1 MDKNNVDTA
10 KELPT
15 VISFCSG
22 YGGIE
27 RGLDLAGVKHRVLAY
42 VEIEAFAIAN
52 LVAKMESGQLVPAPI
67 FTDLKTFP
75 AHLFRGC
82 VDIITGGYPCQP
94 FSAAGKR
101 LGTEDPRHLWPY
113 ILDHIKAIRPVR
125 CLFENVEGHI
135 SLGLREVISDLE
147 EDGYSATW
155 GIFSA
160 AEVGAPHQRKRVYIL
175 ASSRDWDA
183 NGIDDSQK
191 QGISQGQDSQP
202 SGVCTDVA
210 DTRDPRPSRAGI
222 EPQPSIKIIEP
233 CDSDSTGECG
243 PDMANADRA
252 RQQTQRR
259 ESGAERETRLTGESG
274 ELANTSSQRFGGE
287 SQGQLQQPG
296 RAEVVGA
303 GEELADT
310 KHLADSAGKFSERR
324 IAEGVASWKPEEA
337 IGDRGAFASV
347 ADTVSEGSQGWLSG
361 REDTE
366 RKSQR
371 GHLGRGGTALQ
382 RGQEQSWPP
391 EPSVGQLVNGNTSR
405 LDGLRRLGINANERW
420 LQIPCEKDAEAC
432 LRELRK
438 YTKALCPPHRSG
450 LDEQQPFKYTD
461 ALQFLS
467 HVGAPPSGGHPDSGA
482 ETAMSA
488 LRQNILSAG
497 VVLDTSDAPET
508 LWESLADAEKAWIAM
523 ATCHGCNWESIPI
536 GRVTTECPN
545 RVDRIRQ
552 LGNGVVPQTA
562 ARAWEILSSRLQKS

>member
-27 RGLDLAGVKHRVLAY
+27 RGLDLAGVEHRVLAY

-75 AHLFRGC
+75 AHVFRGC

-222 EPQPSIKIIEP
+222 EPHPASRSSSLATVIQRENAAQTWLTPTVQ
-233 CDSDSTGECG
+233 DSKHSGTNPG
-243 PDMANADRA
+243 PN
-252 RQQTQRR
+252 
-259 ESGAERETRLTGESG
+259 
-274 ELANTSSQRFGGE
+274 
-287 SQGQLQQPG
+287 
-296 RAEVVGA
+296 
-303 GEELADT
+303 
-310 KHLADSAGKFSERR
+310 GKR
-324 IAEGVASWKPEEA
+324 
-337 IGDRGAFASV
+337 D
-347 ADTVSEGSQGWLSG
+347 L
-361 REDTE
+361 
-366 RKSQR
+366 
-371 GHLGRGGTALQ
+371 
-382 RGQEQSWPP
+382 
-391 EPSVGQLVNGNTSR
+391 LVNQVNWQTPVANDSVERAKGNYNSR
-405 LDGLRRLGINANERW
+405 GEPKLSAQVKNWPTPSARDWKDSPGMALTAVNLDGSH
-420 LQIPCEKDAEAC
+420 
-432 LRELRK
+432 RK
-438 YTKALCPPHRSG
+438 RNDQLARAVYSVT
-450 LDEQQPFKYTD
+450 
-461 ALQFLS
+461 
-467 HVGAPPSGGHPDSGA
+467 PPSGSLNPDWV
-482 ETAMSA
+482 EWLM
-488 LRQNILSAG
+488 G
-497 VVLDTSDAPET
+497 VPTGWTGLDS
-508 LWESLADAEKAWIAM
+508 W
-523 ATCHGCNWESIPI
+523 G
-536 GRVTTECPN
+536 TE
-545 RVDRIRQ
+545 
-552 LGNGVVPQTA
+552 
-562 ARAWEILSSRLQKS
+562 